1 MSRLAAAVLPAA
13 LALSLAVL
21 PATALAATVSEGDA
35 VPERTLNDQ
44 HGESVEIPGD
54 ARVLLKTVEMAP
66 ANVANAVL
74 GAMSAE
80 ERAASGV
87 LYIADTHAMPPHV
100 LQNVVLPRMQG
111 RDYRTA
117 VTSAPGDAGFMPHRA
132 EHVTVVFLDAEGT
145 VTGIEFADSEP
156 ALRELLEAAAD

>member
-1 MSRLAAAVLPAA
+1 MSRLAAAAA
-13 LALSLAVL
+13 LALSLAAL

-44 HGESVEIPGD
+44 HGAPVEIPGD

-74 GAMSAE
+74 GAMSPE
-80 ERAASGV
+80 EHAVAGV
-87 LYIADTHAMPPHV
+87 LYIADTYAMPPHV
-100 LQNVVLPRMQG
+100 LQNVVLPRMQE
-111 RDYRTA
+111 RDYRT
-117 VTSAPGDAGFMPHRA
+117 VITNSPDDAGFMPHRA
-132 EHVTVVFLDAEGT
+132 ERVTVVFLDAEGT

-156 ALRELLEAAAD
+156 TLRELLEAAAD